1 MRNDESK
8 VAITF
13 LERGVQRDAAG
24 PKNLLRP
31 RSIPAAT
38 AIFGIGHNCLLHH
51 AGHNK
56 LFGSTGWSKGS
67 GMIFRFDGVEQAF
80 RPAVSCF

>member
-13 LERGVQRDAAG
+13 LERGVQRA

-80 RPAVSCF
+80 RCSVS